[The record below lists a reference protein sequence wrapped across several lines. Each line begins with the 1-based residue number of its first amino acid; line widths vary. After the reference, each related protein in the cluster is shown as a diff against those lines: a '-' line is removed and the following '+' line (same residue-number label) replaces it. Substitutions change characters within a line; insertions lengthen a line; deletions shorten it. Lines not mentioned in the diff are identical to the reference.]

1 MNYQEYFF
9 PWLLNM
15 FKATLSPFLCQPVC
29 LLVTCVPVISTIQG
43 QGLFWHF
50 PHQVSFLDF
59 CYKTSSLFSTL
70 IFDSP
75 FSFFFFSIWLFFYLF
90 KNECFSKL
98 HAGRGHYL
106 VAFVPSGSA
115 TVLDTYEKQY
125 LLCNLVN
132 ICGQINF
139 CPRSLFSRYSTLTS
153 RCYLQNNMFQNSLTR

>member
-75 FSFFFFSIWLFFYLF
+75 FSFFFFPF
-90 KNECFSKL
+90 
-98 HAGRGHYL
+98 
-106 VAFVPSGSA
+106 GSSF
-115 TVLDTYEKQY
+115 T
-125 LLCNLVN
+125 
-132 ICGQINF
+132 
-139 CPRSLFSRYSTLTS
+139 SLKMSV
-153 RCYLQNNMFQNSLTR
+153 FQNSMQVGVITLLPLYHQGQPQCLTHTRSSIYCVTWWIFVGK